1 MLHLLSKLN
10 IKRSVA
16 LLVSVFAI
24 IACFSLPVRAESGKC
39 GNELSWSFSAGTLV
53 ITGKGEMTNFTEPD
67 MAPWYHLREE
77 ITRIVLPEGLTRIGN
92 LAFFGCKN
100 LKTAVIPEYVK
111 RIGEYAFANC
121 EKLEMLYLGVR
132 VADIAFA
139 AFNGCTSLSALRLP
153 DGLERIGDQAFS
165 RCESLVTVTIPI
177 NVKYIGAQAFSYCE
191 NLVSVDIKAYISA
204 IPEWMFYGCENLSTV
219 SLSPAV
225 ISAGDYAFGNCE
237 NLSAVYHQGEKK
249 VTDSIKEDV
258 VSSNPSFESLG
269 YVGVGVQS
277 DTAHNIET
285 SEDTNGKVQ
294 QIYTTVYETDVL
306 TLVTVVQHNTSGK
319 PGVKGEYSIDMRLT
333 LEGTNNWEK
342 AITAVSDAISRENGT
357 YSQNSTLTG
366 TKLTVYLMDATALP
380 GEFLKAFAGGNIKIE
395 VVAPAGETWRTE
407 CEKLTHEEV
416 EGDLDFTYTVQP
428 SDEKISTQL
437 GSESVYD
444 LSFSSSSQL
453 KSEILVQLPVDT
465 EAYSNA
471 YLYQVEEDGS
481 LTRLQAVAVD
491 ENGNAHFYLATV
503 DKDTDYVV
511 GVNIPGETK
520 DDVII
525 PDDLAATNNA
535 IQRLEVIEYVTTG
548 TRNFNGLTIKHITY
562 IVIGVLAVTIVVVG
576 VIMFAF
582 NKQKQKAMRGGA

>member
-1 MLHLLSKLN
+1 MRDKKLN
-10 IKRSVA
+10 IARIMVFVIVVP
-16 LLVSVFAI
+16 LLLSAFTA
-24 IACFSLPVRAESGKC
+24 LPVFAESGKC

-77 ITRIVLPEGLTRIGN
+77 ITRIVLPEELTRIGN

-121 EKLEMLYLGVR
+121 ENLEMLYLGVR
-132 VADIAFA
+132 VADIAYA
-139 AFNGCTSLSALRLP
+139 AFSGCTSLSALRLP

-165 RCESLVTVTIPI
+165 RCDSLVTVTIPI

-225 ISAGDYAFGNCE
+225 ISAGDYAFGNCD
-237 NLSAVYHQGEKK
+237 NLSAVYHQGEK
-249 VTDSIKEDV
+249 VVADAIKSDIAEHN
-258 VSSNPSFESLG
+258 STFGNMG

-285 SEDTNGKVQ
+285 LEDTTGKVQ

-306 TLVTVVQHNTSGK
+306 TLVTVVNHSTSGK
-319 PGVKGEYSIDMRLT
+319 PDVKGEYSIDMRLT
-333 LEGTNNWEK
+333 LEGTKNWEK

-357 YSQNSTLTG
+357 YSRNSTLTG
-366 TKLTVYLMDATALP
+366 IKLTVYLMDATALSA
-380 GEFLKAFAGGNIKIE
+380 EFLQAFAGSNVKIE

-407 CEKLTHEEV
+407 CE
-416 EGDLDFTYTVQP
+416 DLSREDVSEDVDFTYTVQP
-428 SDEKISTQL
+428 SDEDTAAQL
-437 GSESVYD
+437 GSNSVFD
-444 LSFSSSSQL
+444 LNFSSNSQI
-453 KSEILVQLPVDT
+453 KSEILVQLPVNT

-471 YLYQVEEDGS
+471 FLYQVEEDGS

-491 ENGNAHFYLATV
+491 KNGNAHFYLANV
-503 DKDTDYVV
+503 EKETDYVI
-511 GVNIPGETK
+511 GVNVPGETK

-582 NKQKQKAMRGGA
+582 NKQKQKAMRGM

>member
-24 IACFSLPVRAESGKC
+24 ITCFSLPVFAESGKC

-132 VADIAFA
+132 VADIAYA
-139 AFNGCTSLSALRLP
+139 AFSGCTSLSALRLP

-165 RCESLVTVTIPI
+165 RCDSLVTVTIPI

-225 ISAGDYAFGNCE
+225 ISAGDYAFGNCD
-237 NLSAVYHQGEKK
+237 NLSAVYHQGEK
-249 VTDSIKEDV
+249 VVADAIKSDIAEHN
-258 VSSNPSFESLG
+258 STFGNMG

-285 SEDTNGKVQ
+285 LEDTTGKVQ

-306 TLVTVVQHNTSGK
+306 TLVTVVQHSTSGK
-319 PGVKGEYSIDMRLT
+319 PDVKGEYSIDMRLT
-333 LEGTNNWEK
+333 LEGTKNWEK

-357 YSQNSTLTG
+357 YSRNSTLTG
-366 TKLTVYLMDATALP
+366 IKLTVYLMDATALSA
-380 GEFLKAFAGGNIKIE
+380 EFLQAFAGSNVKIE

-407 CEKLTHEEV
+407 CE
-416 EGDLDFTYTVQP
+416 DLSREDVSEDVDFTYTVQP
-428 SDEKISTQL
+428 SDEDTAAQL
-437 GSESVYD
+437 GSNSVFD
-444 LSFSSSSQL
+444 LNFSSNSQI
-453 KSEILVQLPVDT
+453 KSEILVQLPVNT

-471 YLYQVEEDGS
+471 FLYQVEEDGS

-491 ENGNAHFYLATV
+491 KNGNAHFYLANV
-503 DKDTDYVV
+503 EKETDYVI
-511 GVNIPGETK
+511 GVNVPGETK

-562 IVIGVLAVTIVVVG
+562 IVIGVLAATIVVVG

-582 NKQKQKAMRGGA
+582 NKQKQKAMRGM

>member
-1 MLHLLSKLN
+1 MKRHLYR
-10 IKRSVA
+10 IFA
-16 LLVSVFAI
+16 LLLVLFLSVGA
-24 IACFSLPVRAESGKC
+24 LPVLAESGKC

-132 VADIAFA
+132 VADIAYA
-139 AFNGCTSLSALRLP
+139 AFSGCTSLSALRLP

-165 RCESLVTVTIPI
+165 RCDSLVTVTIPI

-219 SLSPAV
+219 SLSPAI

-237 NLSAVYHQGEKK
+237 NLSAVYHQGERV
-249 VTDSIKEDV
+249 VTESIKSDITEFN
-258 VSSNPSFESLG
+258 SSFGNMG

-285 SEDTNGKVQ
+285 LEDTNGKVQ

-306 TLVTVVQHNTSGK
+306 TLVTVVNHSSSGK

-333 LEGTNNWEK
+333 LEGTKNWNK
-342 AITAVSDAISRENGT
+342 AITAVSDAISRENGM

-366 TKLTVYLMDATALP
+366 TKLTVYLMDATALSA
-380 GEFLKAFAGGNIKIE
+380 EFLKAFASSNIKIE

-407 CEKLTHEEV
+407 CENLSREDVSEDV
-416 EGDLDFTYTVQP
+416 DFTYTVQP
-428 SDEKISTQL
+428 SDEDTAAQL
-437 GSESVYD
+437 GSNSVFD
-444 LSFSSSSQL
+444 LNFSSNSQI
-453 KSEILVQLPVDT
+453 KSEILVQLPVNT

-491 ENGNAHFYLATV
+491 KNGNAHFYLATV
-503 DKDTDYVV
+503 DKDTNYVI

-525 PDDLAATNNA
+525 PDDLAATNSA

-548 TRNFNGLTIKHITY
+548 VRNFNGLTIKHITY
-562 IVIGVLAVTIVVVG
+562 IVIGVLAAAIVIVG
-576 VIMFAF
+576 GIMFAF
-582 NKQKQKAMRGGA
+582 NKQKQKTMRGM

>member
-1 MLHLLSKLN
+1 MRKLLTQLK
-10 IKRSVA
+10 IKRVISCVIVFMCCFA
-16 LLVSVFAI
+16 MNAFPVS
-24 IACFSLPVRAESGKC
+24 AESGKC
-39 GNELSWSFSAGTLV
+39 GNELKWSFSAGTLV

-77 ITRIVLPEGLTRIGN
+77 ITRIVLPEGLTNVGN

-132 VADIAFA
+132 VADIAYA
-139 AFNGCTSLSALRLP
+139 AFNGCASLSALRLP

-165 RCESLVTVTIPI
+165 RCDSLVTVTIPR
-177 NVKYIGAQAFSYCE
+177 NVKYVGAQAFSYCE

-249 VTDSIKEDV
+249 VTDSIKEDI

-269 YVGVGVQS
+269 YVGVGTQS
-277 DTAHNIET
+277 DTAHSIET
-285 SEDTNGKVQ
+285 TEDINGKVQ

-306 TLVTVVQHNTSGK
+306 TLVTEVRHDISGK
-319 PGVKGEYSIDMRLT
+319 SDVKGEYFIDMRLT
-333 LEGTNNWEK
+333 LEGTKNWEK
-342 AITAVSDAISRENGT
+342 AIAAVSDAISRENSL
-357 YSQNSTLTG
+357 YSQRSNLTG
-366 TKLTVYLMDATALP
+366 IKLTVYLMDATALSA
-380 GEFLKAFAGGNIKIE
+380 EFLKAFAGSNIKIE

-407 CEKLTHEEV
+407 CENISREEV
-416 EGDLDFTYTVQP
+416 SEDVDFTYTVQR
-428 SDEKISTQL
+428 SDEDTAAQL
-437 GSESVYD
+437 GSENVFN
-444 LSFSSSSQL
+444 LNFSSNSQI

-491 ENGNAHFYLATV
+491 KNGNAHFYLANV
-503 DKDTDYVV
+503 DKETDYVI
-511 GVNIPGETK
+511 GVNVPGETK

-535 IQRLEVIEYVTTG
+535 IQRLEVIEYAVTG

-562 IVIGVLAVTIVVVG
+562 IVIGVLAATIVIVG
-576 VIMFAF
+576 VIMFTF
-582 NKQKQKAMRGGA
+582 NKQKQKAMRGM

>member
-24 IACFSLPVRAESGKC
+24 ITCFSLPVFAESGKC

-132 VADIAFA
+132 VADIAYA
-139 AFNGCTSLSALRLP
+139 AFSGCTSLSALRLP

-165 RCESLVTVTIPI
+165 RCDSLVTVTIPI

-225 ISAGDYAFGNCE
+225 ISAGDYAFGNCD
-237 NLSAVYHQGEKK
+237 NLSAVYHQGEK
-249 VTDSIKEDV
+249 VVADAIKSDIAEHN
-258 VSSNPSFESLG
+258 STFGNMG

-285 SEDTNGKVQ
+285 LEDTTGKVQ

-306 TLVTVVQHNTSGK
+306 TLVTVVQHSTSGK
-319 PGVKGEYSIDMRLT
+319 PDVKGEYSIDMRLT
-333 LEGTNNWEK
+333 LEGTKNWEK

-357 YSQNSTLTG
+357 YSRNSTLTG
-366 TKLTVYLMDATALP
+366 IKLTVYLMDATALSA
-380 GEFLKAFAGGNIKIE
+380 EFLQAFAGSNVKIE

-407 CEKLTHEEV
+407 CE
-416 EGDLDFTYTVQP
+416 DLSREDVSEDVDFTYTVQP
-428 SDEKISTQL
+428 SDEDTAAQL
-437 GSESVYD
+437 GSNSVFD
-444 LSFSSSSQL
+444 LNFSSNSQI
-453 KSEILVQLPVDT
+453 KSEILVQLPVNT

-471 YLYQVEEDGS
+471 FLYQVEEDGS

-491 ENGNAHFYLATV
+491 KNGNAHFYLANV
-503 DKDTDYVV
+503 EKETDYVI
-511 GVNIPGETK
+511 GVNVPGETK

-582 NKQKQKAMRGGA
+582 NKQKQKAMRGM

>member
-1 MLHLLSKLN
+1 MLHLLSKPN

-24 IACFSLPVRAESGKC
+24 ITCFSLPVFAESGKC

-132 VADIAFA
+132 VADIAYA
-139 AFNGCTSLSALRLP
+139 AFSGCTSLSALRLP

-165 RCESLVTVTIPI
+165 RCDSLVTVTIPI

-225 ISAGDYAFGNCE
+225 ISAGEYAFGNCD
-237 NLSAVYHQGEKK
+237 NLSAVYHQGEK
-249 VTDSIKEDV
+249 VVADAIKSDIVEYN
-258 VSSNPSFESLG
+258 SSFGNLG

-285 SEDTNGKVQ
+285 LEDTTGKVQ

-306 TLVTVVQHNTSGK
+306 TLVTVVQHSTSGK
-319 PGVKGEYSIDMRLT
+319 PDVKGEYSIDMRLT
-333 LEGTNNWEK
+333 LEGTKNWEK

-357 YSQNSTLTG
+357 YSRNSTLTG
-366 TKLTVYLMDATALP
+366 IKLTVYLMDATALSA
-380 GEFLKAFAGGNIKIE
+380 EFLQAFAGSNVKIE

-407 CEKLTHEEV
+407 CE
-416 EGDLDFTYTVQP
+416 DLSREDVSEDVDFTYTVQP
-428 SDEKISTQL
+428 SDEDTAAQL
-437 GSESVYD
+437 GSNSVFD
-444 LSFSSSSQL
+444 LNFSSNSQI
-453 KSEILVQLPVDT
+453 KSEILVQLPVNT

-471 YLYQVEEDGS
+471 FLYQVEEDGS

-491 ENGNAHFYLATV
+491 KNGNAHFYLANV
-503 DKDTDYVV
+503 EKETDYVI
-511 GVNIPGETK
+511 GVNVPGETK

-582 NKQKQKAMRGGA
+582 NKQKQKAMRGM

>member
-132 VADIAFA
+132 VADIAYA
-139 AFNGCTSLSALRLP
+139 AFSGCTSLSALRLP

-225 ISAGDYAFGNCE
+225 ISAGEYAFGNCD
-237 NLSAVYHQGEKK
+237 NLSAVYHQGEK
-249 VTDSIKEDV
+249 VVADAIKSDIVEYN
-258 VSSNPSFESLG
+258 STFGNMG

-285 SEDTNGKVQ
+285 LEDTNGKVQ

-306 TLVTVVQHNTSGK
+306 TLVTVVHHNTSGK

-333 LEGTNNWEK
+333 LEGTKNWEK

-366 TKLTVYLMDATALP
+366 IKLTVYLMDATALS
-380 GEFLKAFAGGNIKIE
+380 GEFLKVFAGSNVKIE

-407 CEKLTHEEV
+407 CEDLSREEV
-416 EGDLDFTYTVQP
+416 SEDVDFTYTVQP
-428 SDEKISTQL
+428 SDEDTAAQL
-437 GSESVYD
+437 GSENVFN
-444 LSFSSSSQL
+444 LNFSSNSQI
-453 KSEILVQLPVDT
+453 KSEILVQLPVNT

-491 ENGNAHFYLATV
+491 KNGNAHFYLANV
-503 DKDTDYVV
+503 EKETDYVI
-511 GVNIPGETK
+511 GVNVPGETK

-535 IQRLEVIEYVTTG
+535 IQRLEVIEYAVTG

-562 IVIGVLAVTIVVVG
+562 IVIGVLAATIVIVG
-576 VIMFAF
+576 VIMFTF
-582 NKQKQKAMRGGA
+582 NKQKQKAMRGM

>member
-24 IACFSLPVRAESGKC
+24 ITCFSLPVRAESGKC

-132 VADIAFA
+132 VADIAYA
-139 AFNGCTSLSALRLP
+139 AFSGCTSLSALRLP

-165 RCESLVTVTIPI
+165 RCDSLVTVTIPI

-225 ISAGDYAFGNCE
+225 ISAGDYAFGNCD
-237 NLSAVYHQGEKK
+237 NLSAVYHQGEK
-249 VTDSIKEDV
+249 VVADAIKSDIAEHN
-258 VSSNPSFESLG
+258 STFGNMG

-285 SEDTNGKVQ
+285 LEDTTGKVQ

-306 TLVTVVQHNTSGK
+306 TLVTVVQHSTSGK
-319 PGVKGEYSIDMRLT
+319 PDVKGEYSINMRLT
-333 LEGTNNWEK
+333 LEGTKNWEK

-357 YSQNSTLTG
+357 YSRNSTLTG
-366 TKLTVYLMDATALP
+366 IKLTVYLMDATALSA
-380 GEFLKAFAGGNIKIE
+380 EFLQAFAGSNVKIE

-407 CEKLTHEEV
+407 CE
-416 EGDLDFTYTVQP
+416 DLSREDVSEDVDFTYTVQP
-428 SDEKISTQL
+428 SDEDTAAQL
-437 GSESVYD
+437 GSNSVFD
-444 LSFSSSSQL
+444 LNFSSNSQI
-453 KSEILVQLPVDT
+453 KSEILVQLPVNT

-471 YLYQVEEDGS
+471 FLYQVEEDGS

-491 ENGNAHFYLATV
+491 KNGNAHFYLANV
-503 DKDTDYVV
+503 EKETDYVI
-511 GVNIPGETK
+511 GVNVPGETK

-562 IVIGVLAVTIVVVG
+562 IVIGVLAATIVVVG

-582 NKQKQKAMRGGA
+582 NKQKQKAMRGM

>member
-132 VADIAFA
+132 VADIAYA
-139 AFNGCTSLSALRLP
+139 AFSGCTSLSALRLP

-225 ISAGDYAFGNCE
+225 ISAGDYAFGNCD
-237 NLSAVYHQGEKK
+237 NLSAVYHQGEK
-249 VTDSIKEDV
+249 VVADAIKSDIVEYN
-258 VSSNPSFESLG
+258 STFGNMG

-285 SEDTNGKVQ
+285 LEDTTGKVQ

-319 PGVKGEYSIDMRLT
+319 PGVKGEYFIDMRLT
-333 LEGTNNWEK
+333 LEGTKNWEK

-366 TKLTVYLMDATALP
+366 IKLTVYLMDATALS
-380 GEFLKAFAGGNIKIE
+380 GEFLQAFAGSNVKIE

-407 CEKLTHEEV
+407 CE
-416 EGDLDFTYTVQP
+416 DLSRDDVSEDVDFTYTVQP
-428 SDEKISTQL
+428 SDEDTAAEL
-437 GSESVYD
+437 GSDTVFD
-444 LSFSSSSQL
+444 LNFSSNSQI
-453 KSEILVQLPVDT
+453 KSEILVQLPVNT

-491 ENGNAHFYLATV
+491 KNGNAHFYLANV
-503 DKDTDYVV
+503 EKETDYVI
-511 GVNIPGETK
+511 GVNVPGETK

-582 NKQKQKAMRGGA
+582 NKQKQKAMRGM